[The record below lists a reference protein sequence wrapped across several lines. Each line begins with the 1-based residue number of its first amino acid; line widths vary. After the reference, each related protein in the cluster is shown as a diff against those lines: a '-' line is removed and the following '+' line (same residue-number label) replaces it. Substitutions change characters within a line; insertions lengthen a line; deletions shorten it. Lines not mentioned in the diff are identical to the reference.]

1 MFLSAAAFAVVA
13 VSAVA
18 VAPTTSEAI
27 PAFARQT
34 GAACLSCHF
43 QTFPA
48 INSFGRSF
56 KLGAFT
62 DVGEQALVED
72 DNLSLPSVLNASF
85 VLRAQIQQ
93 TKTSSAGG
101 SVTTTAYNIPADA
114 VLLMAGRVGTNTG
127 AFVEFDG
134 TAANWQLM
142 NSVDFDGIKAGLNV
156 QNTGFGPTA
165 ALEVSNVFG
174 QHGGKLN
181 GKAVSSVETI
191 IKNGNFLGGQ
201 TTSVVAWA
209 ANDMFVGQVGGV
221 AMAGAAGLVNPRLMP
236 MVRASGIFDL
246 GGAEV
251 MAGAGWINGIQT
263 AGGAVVGGVD
273 AIFIDAQAQGDIGD
287 ASFGVY
293 GDYTITRSKADAGN
307 AKTNLFVANA
317 AGTATIDAKRDGFG
331 IRAEVKP
338 THTLMFGL
346 GYEADK
352 TKVAGAATTNKNTT
366 WQVAATYEIYQNM
379 EINAWYAN
387 NKVTAGATTT
397 TTKTSFVEVEA
408 LF

>member
-1 MFLSAAAFAVVA
+1 MKKMFLSAAAFAVVA

-48 INSFGRSF
+48 INSFGRAF
-56 KLGAFT
+56 KIGGFT

-72 DNLSLPSVLNASF
+72 DNLSLPSVLNMAF
-85 VLRAQIQQ
+85 VLRAQISQ
-93 TKTSSAGG
+93 TKTGG
-101 SVTTTAYNIPADA
+101 VTNTAYNIPADA
-114 VLLMAGRVGTNTG
+114 VLLIAGRVGAHTG
-127 AFVEFDG
+127 AFVEFNG
-134 TAANWQLM
+134 GAANWQLL
-142 NSVDFDGIKAGLNV
+142 NSVDFDTFKAGVNV
-156 QNTGFGPTA
+156 QNTGFGQTA

-181 GKAVSSVETI
+181 GKALSAVENVI
-191 IKNGNFLGGQ
+191 NIGN

-221 AMAGAAGLVNPRLMP
+221 AQASAAGLTSPRLMP
-236 MVRASGIFDL
+236 LVRASGIFDL
-246 GGAEV
+246 GGYEAI
-251 MAGAGWINGIQT
+251 AGFGWMNGIQT
-263 AGGAVVGGVD
+263 ANNAVVGGVD
-273 AIFIDAQAQGDIGD
+273 AWFIDAQLQGDIGD
-287 ASFGVY
+287 ASFGLY
-293 GDYTITRSKADAGN
+293 ADYVSTKSKS
-307 AKTNLFVANA
+307 A
-317 AGTATIDAKRDGFG
+317 AGGAKSNIFSLAGGDAKRTGYS

-338 THTLMFGL
+338 LHALMVGVGYGSDKDTPL
-346 GYEADK
+346 GGVA
-352 TKVAGAATTNKNTT
+352 TKTTN

-379 EINAWYAN
+379 EINAYYLN
-387 NKVTAGATTT
+387 NKVGTV
-397 TTKTSFVEVEA
+397 TTKTTFGEVEA

>member
-1 MFLSAAAFAVVA
+1 MKKMFLSAAAFAVVA

-56 KLGAFT
+56 KLNAFT

-72 DNLSLPSVLNASF
+72 DNLSLPSVLNMAF

-93 TKTSSAGG
+93 TKTSAAGAA
-101 SVTTTAYNIPADA
+101 STTATNYNIPADA
-114 VLLMAGRVGTNTG
+114 VLLIAGRVGAHTG
-127 AFVEFDG
+127 AFVEFAG
-134 TAANWQLM
+134 GAANWQLM
-142 NSVDFDGIKAGLNV
+142 NSIDFDGFKGGVNV

-165 ALEVSNVFG
+165 ALEISNVFG

-181 GKAVSSVETI
+181 GKAISSVENVI
-191 IKNGNFLGGQ
+191 NIGN

-221 AMAGAAGLVNPRLMP
+221 ALADARGLNNPRLLP
-236 MVRASGIFDL
+236 MARVNGIFDL
-246 GGAEV
+246 GGSEAIV
-251 MAGAGWINGIQT
+251 GAGWINGVQT
-263 AGGAVVGGVD
+263 ANGAVLAGADALFVD
-273 AIFIDAQAQGDIGD
+273 AQLQGDIGD
-287 ASFGVY
+287 ASFGIY
-293 GDYTITRSKADAGN
+293 ADYVTTKSKA
-307 AKTNLFVANA
+307 ANG
-317 AGTATIDAKRDGFG
+317 GTALNIFAGSTNAKRDGFS
-331 IRAEVKP
+331 IRGEVKP
-338 THTLMFGL
+338 THSLMFGL
-346 GYEADK
+346 GYGTDK
-352 TKVAGAATTNKNTT
+352 TKPVGAVSTKNTN

-379 EINAWYAN
+379 EINLFYLN
-387 NKVTAGATTT
+387 NKNGTT
-397 TTKTSFVEVEA
+397 TTKTTFGEVEA